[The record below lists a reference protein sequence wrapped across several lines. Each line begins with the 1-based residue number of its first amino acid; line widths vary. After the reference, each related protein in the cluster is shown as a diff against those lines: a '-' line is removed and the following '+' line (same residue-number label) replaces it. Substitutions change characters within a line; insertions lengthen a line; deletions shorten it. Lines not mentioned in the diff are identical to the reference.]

1 MSRSPVQ
8 VRWVAHFMSKS
19 FDQLVQIMS
28 KLRGP
33 GGCPWDHEQ
42 THQSLTKFLIE
53 ETYEVI
59 SAIDNNNMP
68 HLCEELGDLLLQIVF
83 HAQMASERGD
93 FTIEDVSKEISEKLI
108 RRHPHVFA
116 DTKVKDASEVVKNW
130 NKIKAQ
136 EKSNKT
142 QESLLSSVP
151 GQLPALMQAYKLS
164 KRAGRVGFDWK
175 EPKEV
180 LPKIEEELNELKE
193 AVQKKDPAEIEHEF
207 GDILFALTNLA
218 RHLNIDAEESLRQSN
233 NRFRER
239 FATMEE
245 LIKRDNKKME
255 ELTPEQWEVYW
266 QKAKQKD

>member
-1 MSRSPVQ
+1 
-8 VRWVAHFMSKS
+8 MSKS

-28 KLRGP
+28 QLRAP

-59 SAIDNNNMP
+59 NAIDNKNMP
-68 HLCEELGDLLLQIVF
+68 HLREELGDLLLQIVF

-93 FTIEDVSKEISEKLI
+93 FTIEDVAKEISEKLI

-130 NKIKAQ
+130 NQIKSQ
-136 EKSNKT
+136 EKNNK
-142 QESLLSSVP
+142 QQDSLLSSIP
-151 GQLPALMQAYKLS
+151 QQLPALMQAYKLS

-175 EPKEV
+175 KSEDVLVKVDEEV
-180 LPKIEEELNELKE
+180 AELKE
-193 AVQKKDPAEIEHEF
+193 AVKTKDQKNLEHEF
-207 GDILFALTNLA
+207 GDILFAMTNLA

-233 NRFRER
+233 NRFRTR
-239 FATMEE
+239 FLAMENF
-245 LIKRDNKKME
+245 IKKDNKKME
-255 ELTPEQWEVYW
+255 DLTLEQWEVYW
-266 QKAKQKD
+266 QKAKKEEK